1 MKKPEWTTSS
11 YLENKRRNAT
21 ILREK
26 DLWPKFRLYEIRNI
40 SHSGN
45 GGGLDLAFFMDRF
58 VAMLDGWVDKG
69 VAPPPTHS
77 DVTDLGDA
85 DRDGKN
91 EHPAIDFPE
100 AACPL
105 GVYYPPTMV
114 ATGINFA
121 AFSGIGLEPLDRS
134 RTFVDMNRNG
144 VWDRRETPT
153 QAWRRLGL
161 LRDSEELTRDKYM
174 ACLKAAASSLE
185 ADGFISSEA
194 AAATLERGSK
204 EALLPKDD
212 R

>member
-1 MKKPEWTTSS
+1 
-11 YLENKRRNAT
+11 
-21 ILREK
+21 
-26 DLWPKFRLYEIRNI
+26 
-40 SHSGN
+40 
-45 GGGLDLAFFMDRF
+45 
-58 VAMLDGWVDKG
+58 MLDGWVDKG

-144 VWDRRETPT
+144 VWDRREAPT

-161 LRDSEELTRDKYM
+161 LRDSEELTRDKDM
-174 ACLKAAASSLE
+174 ACRKAAALPSRPMALSPPKPRPRRSS
-185 ADGFISSEA
+185 ADRRKRRPQRTTDSASLVLKSRSA
-194 AAATLERGSK
+194 AGCRRAGWGTSHLQRGTWPRHV
-204 EALLPKDD
+204 L
-212 R
+212 